1 MMNRLVWQQAGR
13 GSDQRGVTLLELV
26 IAVSIFALA
35 VGSIFSLISVGG
47 RSIRVTNDFMQSQA
61 QVRSAID
68 SLVDEMRWAQ
78 RLTAASSTSVTVFV
92 PQHTP
97 FSATSPYTVTFSYD
111 AATRTV
117 TRQVDPD
124 ADGPAAAGA
133 AEPVAYGVMMP
144 DGTGGLSFEYFDNTG
159 ASLGA
164 SPSDL
169 TVISRVRVTV
179 TTTRDRVSRTI
190 ASDVAL
196 RGL

>member
-1 MMNRLVWQQAGR
+1 MSRHGHEAAR
-13 GSDQRGVTLLELV
+13 ACDQRGVTLLELV
-26 IAVSIFALA
+26 IAMGIFALV
-35 VGSIFSLISVGG
+35 VGSMFSLVNVGG

-78 RLTAASSTSVTVFV
+78 SITAASATSVTVFV

-97 FSATSPYTVTFSYD
+97 FSATSPYTVTFAYD
-111 AATRTV
+111 AVTRTV

-124 ADGPAAAGA
+124 AGGPAAPGA
-133 AEPVAYGVMMP
+133 TEPVAYGVVMP
-144 DGTGGLSFEYFDNTG
+144 NGTDGLSLEYFDNTG
-159 ASLGA
+159 TSLGS
-164 SPSDL
+164 SPGDL
-169 TVISRVRVTV
+169 TIISRVRVTV

>member
-1 MMNRLVWQQAGR
+1 M
-13 GSDQRGVTLLELV
+13 
-26 IAVSIFALA
+26 SIFALG
-35 VGSIFSLISVGG
+35 VGSIFSLVNVGG

-68 SLVDEMRWAQ
+68 NLVDEIRWAQ
-78 RLTAASSTSVTVFV
+78 RITAASATSVTVFV

-97 FSATSPYTVTFSYD
+97 FSATSPYTATFAYD

-124 ADGPAAAGA
+124 ADGPALPAA
-133 AEPVAYGVMMP
+133 AEPVAYGVVMAN
-144 DGTGGLSFEYFDNTG
+144 GTDGLSLEYFDNTG
-159 ASLGA
+159 TSLGS

-179 TTTRDRVSRTI
+179 TTTRDRVSRTM
-190 ASDVAL
+190 ATDVAL